1 MRTCAAECCDGNWLR
16 NEVSVAEVTVFAFV
30 ILFVVVTVPGISLI
44 ALYFNE
50 ILKRELRLA
59 RDPAVHE
66 MSSFLMM
73 MMVVVVVA
81 AVMMM
86 MMMMMMMISVEN

>member
-1 MRTCAAECCDGNWLR
+1 MRTCAAECCEGNRLR

-30 ILFVVVTVPGISLI
+30 ILFVAVTVPGISLI

-59 RDPAVHE
+59 TAPADHE
-66 MSSFLMM
+66 MSSCLMM
-73 MMVVVVVA
+73 LVVV
-81 AVMMM
+81 
-86 MMMMMMMISVEN
+86 EN